1 MCTWLAGFGSLR
13 SRITMAGAASALLT
27 LLGAA
32 SASAQENAAGEA
44 SLKLPDLSQ
53 VTFLGVNGHG
63 LLEIGL
69 LFCVLGLIFGLAIY
83 SHLKNLPVHRSMRE
97 VSE

>member
-1 MCTWLAGFGSLR
+1 MCTWLAGLGSLR
-13 SRITMAGAASALLT
+13 SRITTAGGAIALLT

-53 VTFLGVNGHG
+53 VTFLGVNGHSCWRSAFYFASSG
-63 LLEIGL
+63 C
-69 LFCVLGLIFGLAIY
+69 FLGWPFIAG
-83 SHLKNLPVHRSMRE
+83 
-97 VSE
+97 

>member
-1 MCTWLAGFGSLR
+1 MCTWLAGLGSLR
-13 SRITMAGAASALLT
+13 SRITTAGGAIALLT

-53 VTFLGVNGHG
+53 VTFLGVNGHS

-69 LFCVLGLIFGLAIY
+69 LFCVLGLFFGLAIY
-83 SHLKNLPVHRSMRE
+83 SRLKNLPVRLITR
-97 VSE
+97 